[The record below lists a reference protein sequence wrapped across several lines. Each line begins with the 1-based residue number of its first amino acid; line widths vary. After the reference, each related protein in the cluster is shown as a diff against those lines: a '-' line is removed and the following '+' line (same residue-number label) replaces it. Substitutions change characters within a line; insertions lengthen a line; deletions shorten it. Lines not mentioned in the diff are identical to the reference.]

1 MTMTNTNKTGK
12 NKVFVIFAVVIVI
25 AIIAA
30 AGVLMPQIIGQYIKI
45 FGVTLTPD
53 HDINPLYEK
62 VYLQTDE
69 RWKDEYLAD
78 TEYTLGEQ
86 GCLTCVIAADLC
98 YLGYD
103 VLPDEVNNELKS
115 SGAYTESGELI
126 WYKISDT
133 FSGVEYEYKKD
144 FSSADI
150 IFDLEEG
157 SLPIIKVKY
166 KKTGIYHWVMI
177 VGAKEGEFYIIDPLE
192 QSEGII
198 PLSTHGKAYA
208 YRVIKKTE

>member
-1 MTMTNTNKTGK
+1 MNTKK
-12 NKVFVIFAVVIVI
+12 IIKKKFFVISSLVIVI
-25 AIIAA
+25 AVIAA
-30 AGVLMPQIIGQYIKI
+30 AFLFMPQIIGQYIKI
-45 FGVTLTPD
+45 FGVTLAPD
-53 HDINPLYEK
+53 YDIKPLYDK

-69 RWKDEYLAD
+69 RWKNEYLAD

-103 VLPDEVNNELKS
+103 VLPDEVNKDFKE

-133 FSGVEYEYKKD
+133 YSGTEYEYKKA

-150 IFDLEEG
+150 MKDLEEG
-157 SLPIIKVKY
+157 LLPIIKVKY

-177 VGAKEGEFYIIDPLE
+177 VGADEGEFYIIDPLE